1 MSEYFAR
8 LNSLGANVKVE
19 LDLSNHATK
28 ADWKNTKGVDTL
40 SFAKKTDLANLK
52 SNVDKLDIDELKIVP
67 SNLNNL
73 KSKVD
78 KLDIGKSETTPV
90 DLSKLSNVVKNDVV
104 KKMYIILRSKIL
116 KTKYLTLLTQ
126 QLILALMLK

>member
-19 LDLSNHATK
+19 LDLSNHAIK

-52 SNVDKLDIDELKIVP
+52 SNVDKLDIDELKIVL

-78 KLDIGKSETTPV
+78 KLDIGKSETTPI

-116 KTKYLTLLTQ
+116 KKKYLLD
-126 QLILALMLK
+126 LMLK

>member
-19 LDLSNHATK
+19 LDLSNHAIK

-52 SNVDKLDIDELKIVP
+52 SNVDKLDIDELKNV
-67 SNLNNL
+67 SKNLNNL
-73 KSKVD
+73 KSEVN
-78 KLDIGKSETTPV
+78 KLEIRKLETTPV
-90 DLSKLSNVVKNDVV
+90 DLGKISNVVKDDAV
-104 KKMYIILRSKIL
+104 KKMFI
-116 KTKYLTLLTQ
+116 
-126 QLILALMLK
+126 MLW